1 MRYGLFID
9 ALVTFV
15 LVAAAVYFVVVA
27 PMNKPAARR
36 AWGAD
41 PETRQCPE
49 CLSEIPRGAR
59 KRAFRGSGQ
68 HEAAPA

>member
-1 MRYGLFID
+1 
-9 ALVTFV
+9 VTFL

-27 PMNKPAARR
+27 PMNKLAARR
-36 AWGAD
+36 ARSAD
-41 PETRQCPE
+41 PETRQRPE
-49 CLSEIPRGAR
+49 CLSEIPHGAR